1 MIIKDESHVIE
12 QTLSHLITKFRFDF
26 WVICDTG
33 SSDNTP
39 QIVCDFFAKAG
50 IPGELHSHPW
60 VDFGHN
66 RSRAL
71 EAAYDKTDYVFIFD
85 ADDELCG
92 TPILPDPLDLDG
104 YHMSFGGGFCYR
116 RLALLNNRK
125 KWKYVGVLHE
135 VLFPQEDIG
144 ATGDLQGDYHC
155 VSGKTGARS
164 KDPNKYHK
172 DAAVL
177 EKAYLEQENLAPW
190 LRQRYAFY
198 CGQSYKDAK
207 EWDKSI
213 EWYKR
218 RIGLGGWDQELYVS
232 HTYVGDMLS
241 GNGDSA
247 GALRHWLAACE
258 LGTGRCETLS
268 RAAKF
273 YEVHDQA
280 FVTKLLY
287 DQVDVR
293 NVEPRSEYLFM
304 DEGLH
309 SYRLLCEM
317 VLFYASRKDHSRT
330 IEVLDTLLRRYET
343 IGLEWLAPTLHNVW
357 FLSLNTEVPV
367 EFPLLAMDLAD
378 RIVRCGVGYAELP
391 TVFAHFADKVRAG
404 AEVHQNDAI
413 SLRGSVPLL
422 ITITSCKRLNLLI
435 KTLNSLRWACEDLD
449 AAVDIV
455 CVDDNSCKDD
465 RATMRCLY
473 PWVRFIMKGEED
485 KGHRASMEIIRE
497 ELTRT
502 GAKYWMQLE
511 DDWTFIRRDRYLTRS
526 IEYLERHRDKG
537 VHQVLFNKGY
547 AEISEDIS
555 WTCGEQLEPGLL
567 LHVHGHPDHPCGYW
581 PHFSFRPSVISVE
594 TIDKLGSF
602 ESPNTFFEK
611 DYADRYVSA
620 GFKSAYMDRISC
632 LHTGSLAGA
641 RSSGANAYSLNGVR
655 QGIESTTPAL
665 DLPMKVINLERRPDR
680 LETMRQRLDGH
691 IHYDVVKA
699 VDGLALKSDDPRLRM
714 FHGNDYGNNAGTIGC
729 ALTHIE
735 LWEELLEDDT
745 TDYYIVVEDDCQ
757 FAPGWPTC
765 LSEITEEMARED
777 MIMLGYHTFASHAEN
792 LRRRCN
798 DLCVS
803 GKQAIVD
810 LDRGPYIGGFFCYSI
825 SKSGAAKAMDIVR
838 EVGVVHGIDYLVV
851 KTPKAEIL
859 TIRELLPA
867 IGFSYWN
874 EGGREIDTD
883 IQNQCVPIHIS
894 VPKRTRIGILT
905 NWCSSEEACVEFGR
919 MGKTLGIWNDL
930 ELVSSPPYDY
940 LLVINH
946 PIEPLTF
953 DPRRTIVM
961 QMEPWC
967 EGQTWGV
974 NTWGEWAVPDTDK
987 YMCVIGRKTAT
998 YNNVLSQL
1006 EQNYADLLETPE
1018 KTKCLSSICSNKY
1031 FDPGHIKRVD
1041 FLKYIDSLG
1050 GPVSIDVYSQDNPV
1064 GFLNYAGPVSPF
1076 VDKSKGIMPYKYY
1089 FMAENNFEP
1098 GFITEKLWEPI
1109 ICECLVFYQGA
1120 PDVAKYVNPE
1130 AFVQLDLDD
1139 FEGSYEIMK
1148 KAIEENWWDKRLPAI
1163 RAMKQKILNE
1173 MNMFP
1178 RLENIIRSKGKLS
1191 A

>member
-85 ADDELCG
+85 ADDQLCG

-135 VLFPQEDIG
+135 VVLPQEDIG
-144 ATGDLQGDYHC
+144 ATGDIQGDYYCIPGH
-155 VSGKTGARS
+155 GGARND
-164 KDPNKYHK
+164 DPNKYRK
-172 DAAVL
+172 DAAIL
-177 EKAYLEQENLAPW
+177 EKAYLEQKDLAPW
-190 LRQRYAFY
+190 LRRRYAFY
-198 CGQSYKDAK
+198 CAQSYKDA
-207 EWDKSI
+207 EELDKSI
-213 EWYKR
+213 EWYKK
-218 RIGLGGWDQELYVS
+218 RIDLGGWYQELYVS

-258 LGTGRCETLS
+258 LGTGRYETLS
-268 RAAKF
+268 RAAKH
-273 YEVHDQA
+273 YEAHDQA

-317 VLFYASRKDHSRT
+317 LLFYASRKDYSRT

-367 EFPLLAMDLAD
+367 EFSLMAMDLAD
-378 RIVRCGVGYAELP
+378 RIVHCGVGYAELP
-391 TVFAHFADKVRAG
+391 TVFAHFADKVRAV

-422 ITITSCKRLNLLI
+422 ITITSCKCLNLLI

-455 CVDDNSCKDD
+455 CVDDNSCQDD
-465 RATMRCLY
+465 RSTMRCLY

-526 IEYLERHRDKG
+526 IEYLERHRDKE

-547 AEISEDIS
+547 AEISEDVS

-567 LHVHGHPDHPCGYW
+567 LHVDGHPDHPCGYW
-581 PHFSFRPSVISVE
+581 PHVSFQPSVISVE

-602 ESPNTFFEK
+602 ESSNTFFEK
-611 DYADRYVSA
+611 DCADRYVAA

-641 RSSGANAYSLNGVR
+641 RSNGR
-655 QGIESTTPAL
+655 
-665 DLPMKVINLERRPDR
+665 
-680 LETMRQRLDGH
+680 
-691 IHYDVVKA
+691 
-699 VDGLALKSDDPRLRM
+699 
-714 FHGNDYGNNAGTIGC
+714 
-729 ALTHIE
+729 TH
-735 LWEELLEDDT
+735 
-745 TDYYIVVEDDCQ
+745 
-757 FAPGWPTC
+757 
-765 LSEITEEMARED
+765 
-777 MIMLGYHTFASHAEN
+777 
-792 LRRRCN
+792 
-798 DLCVS
+798 
-803 GKQAIVD
+803 
-810 LDRGPYIGGFFCYSI
+810 
-825 SKSGAAKAMDIVR
+825 
-838 EVGVVHGIDYLVV
+838 
-851 KTPKAEIL
+851 
-859 TIRELLPA
+859 
-867 IGFSYWN
+867 
-874 EGGREIDTD
+874 
-883 IQNQCVPIHIS
+883 
-894 VPKRTRIGILT
+894 
-905 NWCSSEEACVEFGR
+905 
-919 MGKTLGIWNDL
+919 
-930 ELVSSPPYDY
+930 
-940 LLVINH
+940 
-946 PIEPLTF
+946 
-953 DPRRTIVM
+953 
-961 QMEPWC
+961 
-967 EGQTWGV
+967 
-974 NTWGEWAVPDTDK
+974 
-987 YMCVIGRKTAT
+987 TA
-998 YNNVLSQL
+998 
-1006 EQNYADLLETPE
+1006 
-1018 KTKCLSSICSNKY
+1018 
-1031 FDPGHIKRVD
+1031 
-1041 FLKYIDSLG
+1041 
-1050 GPVSIDVYSQDNPV
+1050 
-1064 GFLNYAGPVSPF
+1064 
-1076 VDKSKGIMPYKYY
+1076 
-1089 FMAENNFEP
+1089 
-1098 GFITEKLWEPI
+1098 
-1109 ICECLVFYQGA
+1109 
-1120 PDVAKYVNPE
+1120 
-1130 AFVQLDLDD
+1130 
-1139 FEGSYEIMK
+1139 
-1148 KAIEENWWDKRLPAI
+1148 
-1163 RAMKQKILNE
+1163 
-1173 MNMFP
+1173 
-1178 RLENIIRSKGKLS
+1178 
-1191 A
+1191 